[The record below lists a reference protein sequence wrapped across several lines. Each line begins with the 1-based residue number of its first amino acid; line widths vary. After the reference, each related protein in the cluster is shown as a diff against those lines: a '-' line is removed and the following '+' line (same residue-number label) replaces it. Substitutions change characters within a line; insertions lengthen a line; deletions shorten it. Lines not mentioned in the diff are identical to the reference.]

1 LEINLSGMENENKN
15 ENWYGFMRSMNMEIE
30 SGN

>member
-1 LEINLSGMENENKN
+1 LEINLSGMENENEN
-15 ENWYGFMRSMNMEIE
+15 ENWYEFMRSMNMEIE